1 MCSLIAATLAATA
14 ASGAMSAY
22 GQIQAGNAAKS
33 QAGYQAA
40 IQRNNAIRADYA
52 AQDAL
57 TRGKEA
63 EKRQRIK
70 GRLLIGQMRA
80 VLGGSGQVIDTGSAG
95 ELVIDQSGT
104 NELDALNVRANA
116 AREAY
121 GYRTQ
126 AGNFRSQAGLTQL
139 AGNNA
144 ASNSKFQAAGT
155 LLSTGGKV
163 AGQWYSFKNPTP
175 PGGLS

>member
-1 MCSLIAATLAATA
+1 MCGLAAASLAMTA
-14 ASGAMSAY
+14 VSGVMSAY
-22 GQIQAGNAAKS
+22 GQLQAGKASKA
-33 QAGYQAA
+33 QANYQAA

-57 TRGKEA
+57 SRGKEA
-63 EKRQRIK
+63 ENRQRIK

-95 ELVIDQSGT
+95 GLVIDQAGT

-121 GYRTQ
+121 GYQTQ
-126 AGNFRSQAGLTQL
+126 AGNFRSQASLTQI
-139 AGNNA
+139 AGANA

-163 AGQWYSFKNPTP
+163 AGQWYDFKNPTP
-175 PGGLS
+175 SGG